1 MTLFLKNYLKML
13 NDTGINNKDNMIMN
27 IGLLLE
33 KNISKDNPT
42 DYSLLLPPE
51 LVNLSVSHEDIDEII
66 NSLLILLK
74 NKPSYSSRIVW
85 AVGKTFDERKIEA
98 LLFTLSQIKYCDD
111 ETFKQITFL
120 TDVVKNKQ
128 INRLVYEIELFRSP

>member
-1 MTLFLKNYLKML
+1 M
-13 NDTGINNKDNMIMN
+13 NKDF
-27 IGLLLE
+27 LDALTELERE

-51 LVNLSVSHEDIDEII
+51 LVDLSVSHEDIDEII

-85 AVGKTFDERKIEA
+85 AVGKTFDEKKIEA

-128 INRLVYEIELFRSP
+128 INRLVHEIELFRSP

>member
-1 MTLFLKNYLKML
+1 
-13 NDTGINNKDNMIMN
+13 MN

-74 NKPSYSSRIVW
+74 NKPSCSSRIVW
-85 AVGKTFDERKIEA
+85 AVGKTFDEKKIEA
-98 LLFTLSQIKYCDD
+98 LLFIISQIKYCDD
-111 ETFKQITFL
+111 ETFKQIIFL
-120 TDVVKNKQ
+120 TDAVKNKQ
-128 INRLVYEIELFRSP
+128 INRLVHEIELFRLP

>member
-1 MTLFLKNYLKML
+1 MTLFLENYLKML
-13 NDTGINNKDNMIMN
+13 NDTGVNNKDNMIIN

-51 LVNLSVSHEDIDEII
+51 LVNLSVSQEDIDEII

-74 NKPSYSSRIVW
+74 NEPSYSSRVVW
-85 AVGKTFDERKIEA
+85 AVGKTFDEKKIEA

-128 INRLVYEIELFRSP
+128 INRLVHEVELFRLS

>member
-13 NDTGINNKDNMIMN
+13 NDTGVNNKDNMIVN

-42 DYSLLLPPE
+42 DYSLLLPPDLE
-51 LVNLSVSHEDIDEII
+51 DISVSHEDIDEII

-74 NKPSYSSRIVW
+74 NEPSYSSRVVW
-85 AVGKTFDERKIEA
+85 AIGKTFDEKKIEA

>member
-13 NDTGINNKDNMIMN
+13 NDTGVNNKDNMIMN

-33 KNISKDNPT
+33 KNISKDPT

-51 LVNLSVSHEDIDEII
+51 LVDLSVPHEDIDEII

-85 AVGKTFDERKIEA
+85 AVGKTFDEKKIEA
-98 LLFTLSQIKYCDD
+98 LLFIISQIKHCDD
-111 ETFKQITFL
+111 ETFKQIIFL
-120 TDVVKNKQ
+120 TDAVKNKQ
-128 INRLVYEIELFRSP
+128 INRLVHEIELFKLP

>member
-1 MTLFLKNYLKML
+1 M
-13 NDTGINNKDNMIMN
+13 NKDF
-27 IGLLLE
+27 LDALTELERE

-51 LVNLSVSHEDIDEII
+51 LVDLSVSHEDIDEII

-85 AVGKTFDERKIEA
+85 AVGKTFDEKK
-98 LLFTLSQIKYCDD
+98 LKHYSLP
-111 ETFKQITFL
+111 FL
-120 TDVVKNKQ
+120 K
-128 INRLVYEIELFRSP
+128 

>member
-1 MTLFLKNYLKML
+1 ML
-13 NDTGINNKDNMIMN
+13 NDTGVNNKDNMIIN

-51 LVNLSVSHEDIDEII
+51 LVNLSVSQEDIDEII

-74 NKPSYSSRIVW
+74 NEPSYSSRVVW
-85 AVGKTFDERKIEA
+85 AIGKTFDEKKIEA

-111 ETFKQITFL
+111 ETFKQIIFL

-128 INRLVYEIELFRSP
+128 INRLVHEIELFRLS

>member
-1 MTLFLKNYLKML
+1 ML
-13 NDTGINNKDNMIMN
+13 NDTGVNNKDNMIMN

-74 NKPSYSSRIVW
+74 NNQS
-85 AVGKTFDERKIEA
+85 
-98 LLFTLSQIKYCDD
+98 C
-111 ETFKQITFL
+111 
-120 TDVVKNKQ
+120 
-128 INRLVYEIELFRSP
+128 

>member
-13 NDTGINNKDNMIMN
+13 NDTGVNNKDNMIMN

-33 KNISKDNPT
+33 KNISKNNPT

-51 LVNLSVSHEDIDEII
+51 LVDLSVSHEDIDEII

-74 NKPSYSSRIVW
+74 NEPSYSSRVVW
-85 AVGKTFDERKIEA
+85 AIGKTFDEKK
-98 LLFTLSQIKYCDD
+98 LKHYSLP
-111 ETFKQITFL
+111 FL
-120 TDVVKNKQ
+120 K
-128 INRLVYEIELFRSP
+128 